1 MSSCIRALVPAAAR
15 PTDQLNRPT
24 DGLTDSLINEL
35 SYEDLPVNAEACP
48 KVHEDRQLK
57 WAISRCNFSS
67 V

>member
-35 SYEDLPVNAEACP
+35 SYEDLRVNAEACP
-48 KVHEDRQLK
+48 KVHEDFL
-57 WAISRCNFSS
+57 
-67 V
+67 